1 MLAPKQ
7 TTQEVMDSKA
17 AGDTF
22 TKVTEP
28 TPLAKGPSSS
38 REV

>member
-7 TTQEVMDSKA
+7 TTQEAMNSKA
-17 AGDTF
+17 TGDAREAP

-28 TPLAKGPSSS
+28 AKAPSSS
-38 REV
+38 RET